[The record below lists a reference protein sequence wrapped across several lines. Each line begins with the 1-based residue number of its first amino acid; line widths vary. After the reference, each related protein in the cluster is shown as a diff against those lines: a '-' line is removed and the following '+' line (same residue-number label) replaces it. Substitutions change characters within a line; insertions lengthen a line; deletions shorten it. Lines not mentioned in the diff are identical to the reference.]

1 LATYQSA
8 LAGGNSGPGIV
19 PFNADDSNIV
29 IMQEKG
35 NHPGQLTEAEL
46 QQVIDWIN
54 AGAPEK

>member
-1 LATYQSA
+1 
-8 LAGGNSGPGIV
+8 
-19 PFNADDSNIV
+19 
-29 IMQEKG
+29 MQEKG